1 MSTKNEQERE
11 ALKRYLVNFLNLEKK
26 YPLLPGAKHLENVAS
41 FIGLSVAELTDS
53 RTHCD
58 DQAEMAAQE
67 ILKDEDMLKAIEKIP
82 FKKGQTVL
90 AIGDSFTDDLSGW
103 FEILRHVLE
112 ISRPDLELEFINMG
126 VHEDTSADALRRVN
140 RTVLDIK
147 PDWVFVA
154 LGTYDAMRL
163 HAAPDRTLV
172 SLADFWENLNSIE
185 NAIIQTTQL
194 PVIWITPAPVI
205 TELMERVPLFDGLV
219 YESDLIQFR
228 EVVAGRTGYIVD
240 PPGRRMGSPA
250 DAWNFLPDGFY
261 HALAGHSSTVKRI
274 LTSLSSKRA
283 IKHDKDDLLD

>member
-11 ALKRYLVNFLNLEKK
+11 ALKRYLVNYLNLEKR
-26 YPLLPGAKHLENVAS
+26 YPLLPGTKNPEAVAS
-41 FIGLSVAELTDS
+41 FIGLSLDELTDS
-53 RTHCD
+53 RATCD

-67 ILKDEDMLKAIEKIP
+67 ILKDDEMLRAIERVP

-90 AIGDSFTDDLSGW
+90 AIGDTFTDDLAGW

-112 ISRPDLELEFINMG
+112 IARPDLELEFINMG
-126 VHEDTSADALRRVN
+126 VHEDTSTDALRRVN
-140 RTVLDIK
+140 RTVLDIN

-154 LGTYDAMRL
+154 LGSYDAMRL
-163 HAAPDRTLV
+163 HAAPDRTIV

-185 NAIIQTTQL
+185 NAIIQSTQH
-194 PVIWITPAPVI
+194 PVIWVTPAPVI

-219 YESDLIQFR
+219 YEDDLVQFR

-261 HALAGHSSTVKRI
+261 HAITGHTNTVKRV
-274 LTSLSSKRA
+274 LVSLSSKRA
-283 IKHDKDDLLD
+283 VKHDKDSLLE